1 MAITKY
7 LSSKHIGLNQ
17 RSTAEGNCKSTAEGK
32 VKVNGPA
39 TLSPGSLGDE
49 GDACQSKND
58 PGYKAHNKLAPSKG
72 NYNLCE
78 YFPFELCSCPY
89 RAQVI

>member
-17 RSTAEGNCKSTAEGK
+17 RSTAEGK

-58 PGYKAHNKLAPSKG
+58 PGHKAHNKLA
-72 NYNLCE
+72 
-78 YFPFELCSCPY
+78 
-89 RAQVI
+89 